1 MFDSLSE
8 KLQAVFDRLGRKGR
22 LTEEDVE
29 LALREVRVALLEAD
43 VSLKVVRQFVA
54 AVKEKAVGQDVLQS
68 LTPAQTVIKLVHDQ
82 LVELLG
88 TTPPRLTISS
98 RPPTVV
104 LLVGLQGAGKTTM
117 AGKLAVQIR
126 KMGHT
131 PLLVAADPYR
141 PAAVAQLQTLGKQ
154 IDVPV
159 YHDPNKKPPELAQA
173 AVKHAEQ
180 NGLSFVVVDTAG
192 RLQINDELM
201 RELEAIT
208 ARVSPDETLL
218 VADAMTGQEAVRVAE
233 GFKEH
238 VALTGVILTKLDG
251 DARGGAALSLREVTG
266 VPIKY
271 IGTGEKLDA
280 LEQFHPD
287 RLAQR
292 ILGMGDVMSLI
303 ERAQE
308 HVDQEEA
315 ARMQSKVV
323 KGEFDL
329 QDFLDQ
335 MGQLRKMAGGG
346 GLTGL
351 VEMLPGV
358 GRALKEARQAGQ
370 SVDDQQFKRIEAI
383 IQSMTAEERRRPE
396 ILGGSRKK
404 RIAAGSGTSA
414 AEINQLLTQFRQMQ
428 AMMKQFTKGM
438 PGGGGGSGSGK
449 GLAGLTGG
457 LPGLGGGLPGL
468 GGLGNLPGLPAG
480 AAAPTAAGGPALPV
494 PAAAGASNRQHHKP
508 RKKKKRR

>member
-1 MFDSLSE
+1 MFESLSE
-8 KLQAVFDRLGRKGR
+8 KLQSVFDRLGRKGR
-22 LTEEDVE
+22 LSDEDVD

-54 AVKEKAVGQDVLQS
+54 AVKEKAVGQDVLHS
-68 LTPAQTVIKLVHDQ
+68 LTPAQTVIKIVHDQ

-88 TTPPRLTISS
+88 TTPPRLEVAPK
-98 RPPTVV
+98 PPTVV
-104 LLVGLQGAGKTTM
+104 MLVGLQGSGKTTT

-126 KMGHT
+126 KMGHK

-141 PAAVAQLQTLGKQ
+141 PAAVTQLQTLGKQ
-154 IDVPV
+154 IEVPV
-159 YHDPNKKPPELAQA
+159 FHDPGKKPPELAQA

-180 NGLSFVVVDTAG
+180 TGLSFVILDTAG
-192 RLQINDELM
+192 RLQINEELM
-201 RELEAIT
+201 RELESIKAK
-208 ARVSPDETLL
+208 VNPNETLL

-233 GFKEH
+233 GFLEH
-238 VALTGVILTKLDG
+238 VPLTGVILTKLDG

-271 IGTGEKLDA
+271 VGTGEKLDA
-280 LEQFHPD
+280 LEPFHPD
-287 RLAQR
+287 RVAQR
-292 ILGMGDVMSLI
+292 ILGMGDVLSLI

-308 HVDQEEA
+308 HVDQEQA

-335 MGQLRKMAGGG
+335 MSQLRKMAGGG

-358 GRALKEARQAGQ
+358 GKAMKEARQAGQ
-370 SVDDQQFKRIEAI
+370 AVDEKQFKRIEAI
-383 IQSMTAEERRRPE
+383 IQSMTLEERRRPE
-396 ILGGSRKK
+396 IIGGSRKK
-404 RIAAGSGTSA
+404 RIASGSGTSA
-414 AEINQLLTQFRQMQ
+414 AEINQLLAQFRQMQ
-428 AMMKQFTKGM
+428 AMMKQFSKGLPGM
-438 PGGGGGSGSGK
+438 ARGLGGLAGGGLGGLAGGGGG
-449 GLAGLTGG
+449 
-457 LPGLGGGLPGL
+457 LPSLPALGGGLPAA
-468 GGLGNLPGLPAG
+468 PAVPATS
-480 AAAPTAAGGPALPV
+480 AAAP
-494 PAAAGASNRQHHKP
+494 SNRQHHKA

>member
-1 MFDSLSE
+1 MFESLSE
-8 KLQAVFDRLGRKGR
+8 KLQSVFDRLGRKGR
-22 LTEEDVE
+22 LNEEDVE

-54 AVKEKAVGQDVLQS
+54 AVKEKAVGQDVLHS
-68 LTPAQTVIKLVHDQ
+68 LTPAQTVIKIVHDQ

-88 TTPPRLTISS
+88 TSPPRLEVSP

-104 LLVGLQGAGKTTM
+104 MLVGLQGSGKTTT

-126 KMGHT
+126 KMGHR

-141 PAAVAQLQTLGKQ
+141 PAAVTQLQTLGKQ

-159 YHDPNKKPPELAQA
+159 FHEAGKKPPELAQA

-180 NGLSFVVVDTAG
+180 AGLSFVIIDTAG
-192 RLQINDELM
+192 RLQINEELM
-201 RELEAIT
+201 RELESIEAKV
-208 ARVSPDETLL
+208 APHETLL

-233 GFKEH
+233 GFRQH
-238 VALTGVILTKLDG
+238 VPLSGVILTKLDS

-271 IGTGEKLDA
+271 VGTGEKLDA

-292 ILGMGDVMSLI
+292 ILGMGDVLSLI

-308 HVDQEEA
+308 HVDQEQA

-329 QDFLDQ
+329 QDFLEQ
-335 MGQLRKMAGGG
+335 MSQLRKMAGGG

-370 SVDDQQFKRIEAI
+370 NVDEKQFKRIEAI
-383 IQSMTAEERRRPE
+383 IQSMTMEERRRPD
-396 ILGGSRKK
+396 IIGGSRKR
-404 RIAAGSGTSA
+404 RIATGSGTSA
-414 AEINQLLTQFRQMQ
+414 AEINQLLAQFRQMQ
-428 AMMKQFTKGM
+428 GLMKQF
-438 PGGGGGSGSGK
+438 SR
-449 GLAGLTGG
+449 G
-457 LPGLGGGLPGL
+457 LPGMAKGGGLPGVGSL
-468 GGLGNLPGLPAG
+468 GGLGGLAGSRLPGLPAG
-480 AAAPTAAGGPALPV
+480 GNGASGSQAV
-494 PAAAGASNRQHHKP
+494 PAASAPAGSGRQRHKV

>member
-1 MFDSLSE
+1 MFESLSE
-8 KLQAVFDRLGRKGR
+8 KLQSVFDRLGRKGR
-22 LTEEDVE
+22 LSDEDVD

-54 AVKEKAVGQDVLQS
+54 AIKEKAVGQDVLHS
-68 LTPAQTVIKLVHDQ
+68 LSPAQTVIKIVHDQ

-88 TTPPRLTISS
+88 TSPPRLTVASK
-98 RPPTVV
+98 PPTVV
-104 LLVGLQGAGKTTM
+104 MLVGLQGSGKTTT
-117 AGKLAVQIR
+117 AGKLALQIR
-126 KMGHT
+126 KMGHK

-141 PAAVAQLQTLGKQ
+141 PAAVTQIQTLGKQ

-159 YHDPNKKPPELAQA
+159 FHDPNKKPPELAQA
-173 AVKHAEQ
+173 AVKYAEQ
-180 NGLSFVVVDTAG
+180 NGLSFVVLDTAG
-192 RLQINDELM
+192 RLQINEELM
-201 RELEAIT
+201 RELESIT
-208 ARVSPDETLL
+208 SKVTPHETLL

-233 GFKEH
+233 GFLEH
-238 VALTGVILTKLDG
+238 VKLTGVILTKLDG

-271 IGTGEKLDA
+271 VGTGEKLDA

-308 HVDQEEA
+308 HVDQDQA
-315 ARMQSKVV
+315 AKMQSKVV

-329 QDFLDQ
+329 QDFLEQ
-335 MGQLRKMAGGG
+335 MSQLRKMAGGG

-358 GRALKEARQAGQ
+358 GKALKEARQAGQ
-370 SVDDQQFKRIEAI
+370 AVDEKQFKRIEAI
-383 IQSMTAEERRRPE
+383 IQSMTLEERRRPE
-396 ILGGSRKK
+396 MLGGSRKK
-404 RIAAGSGTSA
+404 RIASGSGTSA

-428 AMMKQFTKGM
+428 TMMKQL
-438 PGGGGGSGSGK
+438 SK
-449 GLAGLTGG
+449 GLPGMRGLGGLGGLGGG
-457 LPGLGGGLPGL
+457 LPGLGGGLPSL
-468 GGLGNLPGLPAG
+468 PGLGNGAPAEMAPLSG
-480 AAAPTAAGGPALPV
+480 APSGGA
-494 PAAAGASNRQHHKP
+494 NRQHHKP

>member
-1 MFDSLSE
+1 MFESLSE
-8 KLQAVFDRLGRKGR
+8 KLQSVFDRLGRKGR
-22 LTEEDVE
+22 LSEEDVE

-54 AVKEKAVGQDVLQS
+54 AVKEKAVGQDVLHS
-68 LTPAQTVIKLVHDQ
+68 LTPAQTVIKIVHDQ

-88 TTPPRLTISS
+88 NTPPRLTVSS
-98 RPPTVV
+98 KPPTVV
-104 LLVGLQGAGKTTM
+104 LLVGLNGAGKTT
-117 AGKLAVQIR
+117 ASAKLAVQIR
-126 KMGHT
+126 KMGHK

-141 PAAVAQLQTLGKQ
+141 PAAVTQLQTLGKQ

-159 YHDPNKKPPELAQA
+159 YHDPSKRPPELAQA
-173 AVKHAEQ
+173 AVKYAEQ
-180 NGLSFVVVDTAG
+180 NGFSFVILDTAG
-192 RLQINDELM
+192 RLQINEELM

-208 ARVSPDETLL
+208 ARVKPDETLL
-218 VADAMTGQEAVRVAE
+218 IADAMTGQEAVRVAE
-233 GFKEH
+233 GFNAH
-238 VALTGVILTKLDG
+238 VPLTGVILTKLDS

-271 IGTGEKLDA
+271 VGTGEKLDA
-280 LEQFHPD
+280 LEPFHPD

-292 ILGMGDVMSLI
+292 ILGMGDVITLI

-308 HVDQEEA
+308 HVDQEQA
-315 ARMQSKVV
+315 AKMQTKVV

-346 GLTGL
+346 GLSGL

-370 SVDDQQFKRIEAI
+370 SVDEKQFKRIEAI
-383 IQSMTAEERRRPE
+383 IQSMTMEERRRPE
-396 ILGGSRKK
+396 ILGGSRKR
-404 RIAAGSGTSA
+404 RIANGSGTSA
-414 AEINQLLTQFRQMQ
+414 AEINQLLAQFRQMQ
-428 AMMKQFTKGM
+428 AMMKQFSRGAPGMKGV
-438 PGGGGGSGSGK
+438 
-449 GLAGLTGG
+449 GG
-457 LPGLGGGLPGL
+457 LSSGVGGGLPGL
-468 GGLGNLPGLPAG
+468 GMGGGLPAMPNV
-480 AAAPTAAGGPALPV
+480 APASAPALPV
-494 PAAAGASNRQHHKP
+494 ASAATSNRQHHKA

>member
-1 MFDSLSE
+1 MFESLSE
-8 KLQAVFDRLGRKGR
+8 KLQSVFDRLGRKGR
-22 LTEEDVE
+22 LSEEDVD

-54 AVKEKAVGQDVLQS
+54 AVKEQAVGQDVIHS
-68 LTPAQTVIKLVHDQ
+68 LSPSHTVIKIVHDQ

-88 TTPPRLTISS
+88 TSSPKLTVSPK
-98 RPPTVV
+98 PPTIVM
-104 LLVGLQGAGKTTM
+104 LVGLQGSGKTTT
-117 AGKLAVQIR
+117 AGKLALMIR
-126 KMGHT
+126 KMGHK

-141 PAAVAQLQTLGKQ
+141 PAAVTQLQTLGKQ

-159 YHDPNKKPPELAQA
+159 FHEPNKKPPELAQA
-173 AVKHAEQ
+173 AVRYAEQ
-180 NGLSFVVVDTAG
+180 TGLSFVILDTAG
-192 RLQINDELM
+192 RLQINEELM
-201 RELEAIT
+201 RELESIKSK
-208 ARVSPDETLL
+208 VSPHETML

-233 GFKEH
+233 GFVEH
-238 VALTGVILTKLDG
+238 VPLTGVILTKMDG

-271 IGTGEKLDA
+271 VGTGEKLDA

-287 RLAQR
+287 RVAQR

-308 HVDQEEA
+308 HVDQEQA
-315 ARMQSKVV
+315 AKMQSKVV

-335 MGQLRKMAGGG
+335 MVQLRKMAGGG

-358 GRALKEARQAGQ
+358 GKALKEARSAGQ
-370 SVDDQQFKRIEAI
+370 AVDEKQFKRIEAI
-383 IQSMTAEERRRPE
+383 IQSMTAEERGRPE
-396 ILGGSRKK
+396 LIGGSRKK
-404 RIAAGSGTSA
+404 RIAGGSGTSA

-428 AMMKQFTKGM
+428 AMMKQFSKGM
-438 PGGGGGSGSGK
+438 PGM
-449 GLAGLTGG
+449 
-457 LPGLGGGLPGL
+457 PGLGAAAARGGL
-468 GGLGNLPGLPAG
+468 GGLGGLPGMGGG
-480 AAAPTAAGGPALPV
+480 AAGLAGLGNGMPAEMPALS
-494 PAAAGASNRQHHKP
+494 AAPSSGANRQHHKP

>member
-1 MFDSLSE
+1 MFESLSE
-8 KLQAVFDRLGRKGR
+8 KLQSVFDRLGRKGR
-22 LTEEDVE
+22 LSEEDVE

-54 AVKEKAVGQDVLQS
+54 AVKEKAVGQDVLHS

-88 TTPPRLTISS
+88 TSPPRLTVASK
-98 RPPTVV
+98 PPTVV
-104 LLVGLQGAGKTTM
+104 MLVGLQGSGKTTT

-141 PAAVAQLQTLGKQ
+141 PAAVTQLQTLGKQ
-154 IDVPV
+154 VDVPV
-159 YHDPNKKPPELAQA
+159 FHDPGKKPPELAQA

-180 NGLSFVVVDTAG
+180 AGLSFVIVDTAG
-192 RLQINDELM
+192 RLQINEELM
-201 RELEAIT
+201 RELESMKSK
-208 ARVSPDETLL
+208 VEPDEILL

-233 GFKEH
+233 GFNQH
-238 VALTGVILTKLDG
+238 VPLTGVILTKLDS

-271 IGTGEKLDA
+271 VGTGEKLDA

-292 ILGMGDVMSLI
+292 ILGMGDVLSLI

-308 HVDQEEA
+308 HVDQEQA

-329 QDFLDQ
+329 QDFLEQ
-335 MGQLRKMAGGG
+335 MSQLRKMAGGG

-370 SVDDQQFKRIEAI
+370 NVDEKQFKRIEAI
-383 IQSMTAEERRRPE
+383 IQSMTMEERRRPD
-396 ILGGSRKK
+396 IIGGSRKR
-404 RIAAGSGTSA
+404 RIAGGSGTTS
-414 AEINQLLTQFRQMQ
+414 AEINQLLAQFRQMQ
-428 AMMKQFTKGM
+428 AMMKQFSKGM
-438 PGGGGGSGSGK
+438 PGMR
-449 GLAGLTGG
+449 GLGG
-457 LPGLGGGLPGL
+457 LGSLGGLGGGLPS
-468 GGLGNLPGLPAG
+468 LPGLGKADPA
-480 AAAPTAAGGPALPV
+480 AEPALPV
-494 PAAAGASNRQHHKP
+494 AAASGAATNRQHHKS